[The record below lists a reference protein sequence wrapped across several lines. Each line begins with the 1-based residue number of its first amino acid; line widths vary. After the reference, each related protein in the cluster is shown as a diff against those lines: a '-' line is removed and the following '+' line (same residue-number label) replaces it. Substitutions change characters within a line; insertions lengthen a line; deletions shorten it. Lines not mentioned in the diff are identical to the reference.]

1 VVKELLGVETEYE
14 RAPQLGEYRNRQD
27 LIRNVRAP
35 EARRYDI
42 LRLCPTWPALTG
54 GLARHLESTGAFIYS
69 CYHTLRQ
76 FDPEVFVA
84 LTLPRMRSLF
94 LKEQPVATVTSARP
108 EPVSRLGL
116 DVLPERNHPF
126 FKLRPAEITRGHVTS
141 AARELKTTVRAMM
154 ADYFRLDPDRARCL
168 LDYWESDDDRLLYQF
183 CMTIGFRLVCDLRI
197 FLQGIGKLGERPV
210 GWVDPFNLTEREA
223 KRARQ
228 VEHLEVGEQQVAAK
242 IAKAEKLIETGK
254 RMIEEAN
261 EKKRR
266 IALSKE
272 AARGPVS
279 VAMTETHPAMR
290 AMGPPP
296 DRIILEDRPKLKP
309 SQRRRQKLKAKLA
322 RERLLRTVAV
332 EETASEL
339 NSPTVMEVD
348 TLPTPEARTEDRAEQ
363 SSENLSETR
372 VVRILTSKDDG
383 YWEEGL
389 YSPVDG
395 QEIDFGEDEVQIVDE
410 EDVLILNVREEDRR
424 GLK

>member
-1 VVKELLGVETEYE
+1 
-14 RAPQLGEYRNRQD
+14 
-27 LIRNVRAP
+27 
-35 EARRYDI
+35 
-42 LRLCPTWPALTG
+42 
-54 GLARHLESTGAFIYS
+54 
-69 CYHTLRQ
+69 
-76 FDPEVFVA
+76 
-84 LTLPRMRSLF
+84 
-94 LKEQPVATVTSARP
+94 
-108 EPVSRLGL
+108 
-116 DVLPERNHPF
+116 
-126 FKLRPAEITRGHVTS
+126 
-141 AARELKTTVRAMM
+141 MM

-197 FLQGIGKLGERPV
+197 FLQGVGKLRERPV

-242 IAKAEKLIETGK
+242 IAKAEKLIETGRK
-254 RMIEEAN
+254 MIEEAN

-296 DRIILEDRPKLKP
+296 DRIILEERPKLKP

-372 VVRILTSKDDG
+372 VVRILTPKDDG

-389 YSPVDG
+389 YSPGDG

-410 EDVLILNVREEDRR
+410 EDVLILDVREEDRR